1 MIWVIIIVVA
11 IILAFIGYVADK
23 NGYFAKK
30 EENLETV
37 DFSELSRPK
46 EEVVQ
51 KPKEEDISGNF
62 DELPDVADTY
72 DELPKVEVE
81 EEVSE
86 DLYAPFGDQE
96 VEIANSSDNF
106 GVEEVEE
113 NNYNQS
119 FVDIEKIES
128 EAIDINNEE
137 DKKAVDDLMKGQ
149 FELEFEMPEDEKPK
163 EEIKKQEEEKKKKED
178 DGITDMWKF

>member
-1 MIWVIIIVVA
+1 MIKTN
-11 IILAFIGYVADK
+11 ILGDTSKLEFKVK
-23 NGYFAKK
+23 PLAKK
-30 EENLETV
+30 ILKCV
-37 DFSELSRPK
+37 CKELNIKSK
-46 EEVVQ
+46 H
-51 KPKEEDISGNF
+51 
-62 DELPDVADTY
+62 
-72 DELPKVEVE
+72 
-81 EEVSE
+81 
-86 DLYAPFGDQE
+86 
-96 VEIANSSDNF
+96 IASF
-106 GVEEVEE
+106 I
-113 NNYNQS
+113 